1 MYKWTHTHKNPLCC
15 CHSHSKACKVKRK
28 HTQALWKY
36 LVFYGRCD
44 LTSRQKVQCKH
55 KALSRM
61 TQAISDSSS
70 FLCVLAVRPITSHY
84 DEDDSLKPCVVTL
97 ELVSP
102 SLSILCCILHTLQ
115 EGVATK
121 HRQSVKLPDM
131 TLQPVK
137 PKSLKKTSFSFF
149 FLFLQV
155 MIYIRFLVNWKCLS
169 FLFFFL

>member
-1 MYKWTHTHKNPLCC
+1 
-15 CHSHSKACKVKRK
+15 
-28 HTQALWKY
+28 
-36 LVFYGRCD
+36 
-44 LTSRQKVQCKH
+44 
-55 KALSRM
+55 M
-61 TQAISDSSS
+61 TQAISGSSC
-70 FLCVLAVRPITSHY
+70 LCVLGVRALTSHY

-102 SLSILCCILHTLQ
+102 SLSISCCILHTLQ

-149 FLFLQV
+149 ASHDLHQIFCELKMFE
-155 MIYIRFLVNWKCLS
+155 FS
-169 FLFFFL
+169 FFFFL